1 MPHRPDSDPSD
12 GHSAPEMAYSVDPSM
27 HPPQQSYGVPT
38 GSYPPS
44 NMWAAYPTTPEG
56 AYPSAYPT
64 APEGAYPSAYLT
76 APEGAYLSAYPPQMI
91 GHQSGTERGA
101 HEGHK
106 SGDQGK
112 RMRSGHDMDEPPTS
126 TMAIKSEQ
134 ESPASTR
141 ETLPVISE
149 SSSGSR
155 LLRGREP
162 LKKRKKHLDV
172 LRRNRCWLPAQQ
184 GDFDP
189 PGRILSPVSSVCSSN
204 HNNTPPTVHPS
215 RAELYDMRKAQALTE
230 SAKIGDSAEITH
242 PAIQAEVAQYQ
253 AVLDFPE
260 ALHVVLSQS
269 DANGSVLQWLS
280 HGHAWRVVRWD
291 ALRRNILPRYFPQLC
306 QGEDDGKN
314 GGSIDAFLWNVRVWG
329 FEEIKDGPD
338 VGAYAHRVSA
348 VAFSIGS
355 RECGDST
362 LTCSFPYCSAVFCAG
377 GTKAQQADEVLLFV
391 VGG

>member
-1 MPHRPDSDPSD
+1 
-12 GHSAPEMAYSVDPSM
+12 
-27 HPPQQSYGVPT
+27 
-38 GSYPPS
+38 
-44 NMWAAYPTTPEG
+44 
-56 AYPSAYPT
+56 
-64 APEGAYPSAYLT
+64 
-76 APEGAYLSAYPPQMI
+76 
-91 GHQSGTERGA
+91 
-101 HEGHK
+101 
-106 SGDQGK
+106 
-112 RMRSGHDMDEPPTS
+112 
-126 TMAIKSEQ
+126 
-134 ESPASTR
+134 
-141 ETLPVISE
+141 
-149 SSSGSR
+149 
-155 LLRGREP
+155 
-162 LKKRKKHLDV
+162 
-172 LRRNRCWLPAQQ
+172 
-184 GDFDP
+184 
-189 PGRILSPVSSVCSSN
+189 
-204 HNNTPPTVHPS
+204 
-215 RAELYDMRKAQALTE
+215 MRKAQALTE